1 MAITTTS
8 SLPAPVQQSL
18 SRKLLA
24 VAVPNLIHKIPAVQK
39 KMPRNGGTTMR
50 FRRYNKLARA
60 IVPLGNSGAYPPA
73 QQVSAIDIDAQMSFY
88 GTYVVLN
95 EQVTLQSQDPK
106 HFM

>member
-39 KMPRNGGTTMR
+39 KMPRNGGTTLRMR
-50 FRRYNKLARA
+50 RLSLA
-60 IVPLGNSGAYPPA
+60 
-73 QQVSAIDIDAQMSFY
+73 DAPFEALCEV
-88 GTYVVLN
+88 G
-95 EQVTLQSQDPK
+95 
-106 HFM
+106 H